1 MSKIEIFGGKEL
13 NGIIEVSGAKNAT
26 LPLMTAT
33 ILSEETVKLSR
44 VPNLRDVHSLID
56 LLRDLGANAEYN
68 SETKELEVN
77 ASKINNYTASYELVS
92 KMRASV
98 LVLGPL
104 LARFGEAKVSLP
116 GGCAIGTRP
125 VDIHLS
131 GFEALGAKIELEDGY
146 IVAKAPKDGLVGGK
160 FHLKMPSVGATE
172 NIMMAAT
179 LAKGTTI
186 LTNVAKE
193 PEIVDLGECLNKMGA
208 DIKGLGTDTLTIKGV
223 NSLNGTTHEIIA
235 DRIEAGTF
243 ILASAMN
250 ECNVK
255 IKGANVEH
263 IEALIEPLTMAGI
276 DLTHKEDIISLNK
289 RNSSIRG
296 IDVITE
302 PYPGFPT
309 DMQAQMMTMLTLAEG
324 ASMIT
329 ETVFENRFM
338 HVPELVR
345 MGANINIHG
354 SSALVRG
361 VTQLKGAD
369 VMATD
374 LRASASLVMAG
385 LVAKGKTTV
394 HEIKHLERGYE
405 NIVEKLTKIGA
416 ELRKID

>member
-1 MSKIEIFGGKEL
+1 MSKIEIEGGKEL
-13 NGIIEVSGAKNAT
+13 KGVIEVSGAKNAA
-26 LPLMTAT
+26 LPLMTAA
-33 ILSEETVKLSR
+33 ILSDETIKFSR
-44 VPNLRDVHSLID
+44 IPDLLDVHSLID
-56 LLRDLGANAEYN
+56 LLRDLGASAEYN
-68 SETKELEVN
+68 SKTKELELN
-77 ASKINNYTASYELVS
+77 GKNINNYTASYELVS

-104 LARFGEAKVSLP
+104 LARFGEAKVSMP

-125 VDIHLS
+125 VDLHLS
-131 GFEALGAKIELEDGY
+131 GLEALGAKIELEGGY
-146 IVAKAPKDGLVGGK
+146 VIAKAPNGKLKGGK
-160 FHLKMPSVGATE
+160 FHMNFPSVGATE

-179 LAKGTTI
+179 LAEGTSI
-186 LTNVAKE
+186 LNNVAKE
-193 PEIVDLGECLNKMGA
+193 PEIIDLGECLIKMGA
-208 DIKGLGTDTLTIKGV
+208 DIKGLGTDTLTIKGKE
-223 NSLNGTTHEIIA
+223 SLKGTEHDVIA

-243 ILASAMN
+243 ILASAMTG
-250 ECNVK
+250 CNVK
-255 IKGANVEH
+255 VKGVNVNH
-263 IEALIEPLTMAGI
+263 IDSLIVALNKAGI
-276 DLTHKEDIISLNK
+276 DIISADGTVSLIN
-289 RNSSIRG
+289 RNGAIRG
-296 IDVITE
+296 VDIITE

-345 MGANINIHG
+345 MGANINVHR

-361 VTQLKGAD
+361 VSKLKGAD

-385 LVAKGKTTV
+385 LAASGKTTV

-405 NIVEKLTKIGA
+405 DIVEKLSKIGA
-416 ELRKID
+416 NLRKID

>member
-1 MSKIEIFGGKEL
+1 MSKIEINGGKSL
-13 NGIIEVSGAKNAT
+13 SGIIEVSGAKNAA
-26 LPLMTAT
+26 LPLMTSAL
-33 ILSEETVKLSR
+33 LSEETIKFSR
-44 VPNLRDVHSLID
+44 VPDLRDVHSLIA
-56 LLRDLGANAEYN
+56 LLRDLGATAEYN
-68 SETKELEVN
+68 SKTKKLEINAGKVN
-77 ASKINNYTASYELVS
+77 NLTASYELVS

-104 LARFGEAKVSLP
+104 LARFGEARVSLP

-125 VDIHLS
+125 VDLHLS
-131 GFEALGAKIELEDGY
+131 GLEALGAEIELEGGY
-146 IVAKAPKDGLVGGK
+146 VVAKAPNGKLKGGK
-160 FHLKMPSVGATE
+160 FHMSFPSVGATE

-179 LAKGTTI
+179 LAEGTTT

-208 DIKGLGTDTLTIKGV
+208 DIKGLGTDTLVIKGKD
-223 NSLNGTTHEIIA
+223 SLNGTSHEVVA

-243 ILASAMN
+243 ILASVMN
-250 ECNVK
+250 DCSFK

-263 IEALIEPLTMAGI
+263 IDAMIAPLNRAGI
-276 DLTHKEDIISLNK
+276 DLIAADDTISLFK
-289 RNSSIRG
+289 RNEVIRG
-296 IDVITE
+296 VDIITE
-302 PYPGFPT
+302 PHPGFPT

-338 HVPELVR
+338 HVPELTR
-345 MGANINIHG
+345 MGANITVHR

-361 VTQLKGAD
+361 VSYLKGAD

-385 LVAKGKTTV
+385 LVAKGVTTV

-405 NIVEKLTKIGA
+405 DIVEKLTGIGA
-416 ELRKID
+416 DLRKID